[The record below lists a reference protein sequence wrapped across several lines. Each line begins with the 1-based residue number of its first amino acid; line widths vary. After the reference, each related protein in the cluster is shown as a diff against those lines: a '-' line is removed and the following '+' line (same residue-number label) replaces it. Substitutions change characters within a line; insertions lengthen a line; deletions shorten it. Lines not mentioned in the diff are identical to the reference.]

1 MKCQY
6 CEKPA
11 TFHITEIT
19 EPSGSQVMH
28 LCEEHARGFLQK
40 EEANPVASIASAL
53 AKQLDLGQT
62 KKDLEELD
70 QKSCPVCG
78 ISFFE
83 FRNTGRLGCPF
94 DYSHFAS
101 DLLPLMTNIHESV
114 EHVGKRPRRSAAAD
128 SQALMIQLRRE
139 MEEAVEREDYERAS
153 EIRDELKRME
163 QAEEG
168 ANES

>member
-19 EPSGSQVMH
+19 ESTGSQVMH
-28 LCEEHARGFLQK
+28 LCEEHAKGFLQK
-40 EEANPVASIASAL
+40 EEADPVASIASAL

-62 KKDLEELD
+62 KKELEELD
-70 QKSCPVCG
+70 RKACPVCG

-94 DYSHFAS
+94 DYTHFAV
-101 DLLPLMTNIHESV
+101 DLLPLMTNIHDSV
-114 EHVGKRPRRSAAAD
+114 QHVGKRPKKTAAAD
-128 SQALMIQLRRE
+128 SQAVIIQLRRE

-153 EIRDELKRME
+153 EIRDELRRME

-168 ANES
+168 MGDS

>member
-1 MKCQY
+1 
-6 CEKPA
+6 
-11 TFHITEIT
+11 
-19 EPSGSQVMH
+19 
-28 LCEEHARGFLQK
+28 
-40 EEANPVASIASAL
+40 
-53 AKQLDLGQT
+53 
-62 KKDLEELD
+62 
-70 QKSCPVCG
+70 
-78 ISFFE
+78 
-83 FRNTGRLGCPF
+83 
-94 DYSHFAS
+94 
-101 DLLPLMTNIHESV
+101 MTNIHESV